1 MELRNVKITIQQAA
15 NWYSSN
21 NDTLKALALSA
32 FSRDELIL
40 YYIKAQSKTV
50 SLDLPLGQIDKFKT
64 LAQLSLLA
72 SYLNSITKI
81 EKGTKYFLGKND
93 GVDKDYIGR
102 DSSYIYDITGW
113 VKITSE
119 QFKKGYLLALKNI
132 QDPNWEI
139 VEEHNWNDFIIEII
153 NKE

>member
-1 MELRNVKITIQQAA
+1 METLKELRAKYKQLEEESKNIYNQIRILEKREILSNFVVGDCYSDIEFNTLIKIVAR
-15 NWYSSN
+15 SN
-21 NDTLKALALSA
+21 SYV
-32 FSRDELIL
+32 
-40 YYIKAQSKTV
+40 YYIC
-50 SLDLPLGQIDKFKT
+50 
-64 LAQLSLLA
+64 
-72 SYLNSITKI
+72 
-81 EKGTKYFLGKND
+81 
-93 GVDKDYIGR
+93 VDEDYIGR

>member
-1 MELRNVKITIQQAA
+1 METLKELRVKYKQLKEESKNIYNQIRILEKREIL
-15 NWYSSN
+15 SN
-21 NDTLKALALSA
+21 FVVGDCYFDIEFNTLIKIVARSN
-32 FSRDELIL
+32 SYV
-40 YYIKAQSKTV
+40 YYIC
-50 SLDLPLGQIDKFKT
+50 ID
-64 LAQLSLLA
+64 
-72 SYLNSITKI
+72 
-81 EKGTKYFLGKND
+81 E
-93 GVDKDYIGR
+93 DYIGR

-139 VEEHNWNDFIIEII
+139 VEEHNWSDFIIEINKSI

>member
-1 MELRNVKITIQQAA
+1 METLKELRAKYKQLKEESKNIYNQIRILEKREIFSNFAVGDCYFDIEFNTLIKIVGKSDSYI
-15 NWYSSN
+15 
-21 NDTLKALALSA
+21 
-32 FSRDELIL
+32 
-40 YYIKAQSKTV
+40 YYIC
-50 SLDLPLGQIDKFKT
+50 
-64 LAQLSLLA
+64 
-72 SYLNSITKI
+72 
-81 EKGTKYFLGKND
+81 
-93 GVDKDYIGR
+93 VDEDYIGR

-139 VEEHNWNDFIIEII
+139 IKKYNWSDFIIEINKST